1 MVTDP
6 ASCQG
11 SQTSQPLKQLIL
23 NSHSPVLLSALM
35 NHSRPGTFQALNGGV
50 IFADT
55 ATSVDPDRYD
65 ARHHTRLRPVDSAAQ
80 PTLPGIPGTLVHPT
94 EALNILESIPSLL

>member
-11 SQTSQPLKQLIL
+11 SRTSQPLKQLIL
-23 NSHSPVLLSALM
+23 NSHSPVLFSALM
-35 NHSRPGTFQALNGGV
+35 NHSRPSTFQALNGGV

-80 PTLPGIPGTLVHPT
+80 PTLPGILGTLVHPT
-94 EALNILESIPSLL
+94 EVLNILESIPSLL

>member
-11 SQTSQPLKQLIL
+11 SRTSQPLKQLIL

-35 NHSRPGTFQALNGGV
+35 NHSRPGTFQALNGCV

-55 ATSVDPDRYD
+55 ATSVDPDRYET
-65 ARHHTRLRPVDSAAQ
+65 RHHTRLRLVDSVVIRQASVAKARRIIW
-80 PTLPGIPGTLVHPT
+80 TTFVTCITHTG
-94 EALNILESIPSLL
+94 